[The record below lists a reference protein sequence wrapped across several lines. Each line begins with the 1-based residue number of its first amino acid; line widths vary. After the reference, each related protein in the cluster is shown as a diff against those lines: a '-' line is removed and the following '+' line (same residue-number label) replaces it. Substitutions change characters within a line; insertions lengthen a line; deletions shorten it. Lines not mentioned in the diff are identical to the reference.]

1 MPKIKPPIWA
11 KWATPGMI
19 LDMPEKISK
28 RAYKDTKYF
37 AFTGIGSGKIIIS
50 VFGNNLANAPNI
62 PKIAPEAPT
71 IGILIIMVYSGEST
85 ANCEI
90 S

>member
-1 MPKIKPPIWA
+1 MWA
-11 KWATPGMI
+11 KCATPGI
-19 LDMPEKISK
+19 TLYTPEKISK
-28 RAYKDTKYF
+28 SAYKDTKYF

-50 VFGNNLANAPNI
+50 VFGNNLAKAPNI

-85 ANCEI
+85 GN
-90 S
+90 